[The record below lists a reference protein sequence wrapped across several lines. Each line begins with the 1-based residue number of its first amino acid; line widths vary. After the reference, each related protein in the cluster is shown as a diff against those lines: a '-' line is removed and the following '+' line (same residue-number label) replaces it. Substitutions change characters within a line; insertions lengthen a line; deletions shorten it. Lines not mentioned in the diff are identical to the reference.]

1 MGYIY
6 QIYCDI
12 PGITSTYIGKTT
24 RTIKERFQEHLQE
37 ARHNRRNFKFYNA
50 IRKYGEDHF
59 FIKQLECCSNETLNE
74 KEKYWIKYYNTFLDG
89 WNSTEGGDGNITW
102 SDEMKEQHSL
112 LMKQYYNNNPVSLK
126 TKEKQSKIMKE
137 KWADQIYKE
146 KLRNAQKQSYINNP
160 NRREQQRIN
169 TLKRYED
176 PKEREK
182 SSLAQQKRWSN
193 PEEHKKASLAHIK
206 SHGKK
211 VRCIETGEIFNC
223 IADACEKL
231 GKKRTATGISSCLK
245 GNKKSAYGYHWERIE

>member
-59 FIKQLECCSNETLNE
+59 FVKQLECCSN
-74 KEKYWIKYYNTFLDG
+74 
-89 WNSTEGGDGNITW
+89 
-102 SDEMKEQHSL
+102 EMKEQHSL

>member
-1 MGYIY
+1 MIMKNSGIY
-6 QIYCDI
+6 K
-12 PGITSTYIGKTT
+12 ITEKSTGFMYIGQSVDIA
-24 RTIKERFQEHLQE
+24 RRFREHKLGKNNYGIDLVISE
-37 ARHNRRNFKFYNA
+37 KGVENFDFEIIEYCNP
-50 IRKYGEDHF
+50 EF
-59 FIKQLECCSNETLNE
+59 LNE

-89 WNSTEGGDGNITW
+89 WNSTEGGDGNIIW

-112 LMKQYYNNNPVSLK
+112 LMKQYYNNNPVSLE

-169 TLKRYED
+169 TLKRYEN

-182 SSLAQQKRWSN
+182 SSLAQQKRWNN

>member
-1 MGYIY
+1 M
-6 QIYCDI
+6 
-12 PGITSTYIGKTT
+12 
-24 RTIKERFQEHLQE
+24 
-37 ARHNRRNFKFYNA
+37 
-50 IRKYGEDHF
+50 
-59 FIKQLECCSNETLNE
+59 
-74 KEKYWIKYYNTFLDG
+74 
-89 WNSTEGGDGNITW
+89 
-102 SDEMKEQHSL
+102 
-112 LMKQYYNNNPVSLK
+112 
-126 TKEKQSKIMKE
+126 
-137 KWADQIYKE
+137 
-146 KLRNAQKQSYINNP
+146 NAQKQSYINNP

-231 GKKRTATGISSCLK
+231 GKKRTATGISACLK
-245 GNKKSAYGYHWERIE
+245 GIKKTAYGYHWEKIE